1 SWQHHLLIQY
11 INSITKFI
19 YDQWHT
25 HE

>member
-1 SWQHHLLIQY
+1 ILIQY

>member
-1 SWQHHLLIQY
+1 LIQY

>member
-1 SWQHHLLIQY
+1 FTILIQY

>member
-1 SWQHHLLIQY
+1 TILIQY